1 MRSETY
7 RETHRESANAVK
19 QSNQTHQ
26 AAHASV
32 TRTRCPA
39 CRKLF
44 AIETDTLM
52 AMTRAGAYRAEF
64 NCTSDFCRTAFAIP
78 LPLPEGFDGVTV
90 VPSIQL
96 RPAEVE
102 TLRPEQ
108 AGTSSQSAA
117 AQNLELEFSQRPEI
131 DFVESDQAAVVEEPT
146 AQSKTKQSAAGV
158 ATVTLG
164 VTAVATE
171 KECPR
176 CNAKNAGAMT
186 ECVRCGI
193 VFDRYDSGEIGTKA
207 DLRVEEEMAL
217 GGTRELAALWDKL
230 MEDYEDRVR
239 HDRFVNAC
247 RDAKALS
254 YAAKKYSQILVSAPQ
269 DEVAR
274 LMRNRIVALVSA
286 QAEISRIPIRLDFRI
301 PSMNTMALA
310 MGSILFFWGLMMPQ
324 LKNIMEIGLSMV
336 LLSIGVRLAL
346 RARV

>member
-7 RETHRESANAVK
+7 RETH
-19 QSNQTHQ
+19 QD
-26 AAHASV
+26 SV
-32 TRTRCPA
+32 RNSQHTAGHITRTRCPA

-64 NCTSDFCRTAFAIP
+64 NCTSDFCRTSFAIP
-78 LPLPEGFDGVTV
+78 LPLPEGFDGVAV
-90 VPSIQL
+90 VPSIQI
-96 RPAEVE
+96 RPADLE
-102 TLRPEQ
+102 TAQ
-108 AGTSSQSAA
+108 GA
-117 AQNLELEFSQRPEI
+117 AQSITPTATQPAKLELEFSHQPEI
-131 DFVESDQAAVVEEPT
+131 DFVESEQPSAKVERREQPLT
-146 AQSKTKQSAAGV
+146 S
-158 ATVTLG
+158 TL
-164 VTAVATE
+164 ALE

-176 CNAKNAGAMT
+176 CNAKNAATMT

-230 MEDYEDRVR
+230 IEDYEDRVR

-254 YAAKKYSQILVSAPQ
+254 YAAKKYSQLLVSAPQ

-286 QAEISRIPIRLDFRI
+286 QAEVSTIPIRLNFRI
-301 PSMNTMALA
+301 PSLNTMALA

>member
-7 RETHRESANAVK
+7 RETHRESANPPK
-19 QSNQTHQ
+19 HLNQTSHAGGLSAGGR
-26 AAHASV
+26 AAV

-78 LPLPEGFDGVTV
+78 LPLPEGFDGVAV

-96 RPAEVE
+96 RPAEIE
-102 TLRPEQ
+102 TISPAQ
-108 AGTSSQSAA
+108 TKDSSGLK
-117 AQNLELEFSQRPEI
+117 LELEFGNRPDI
-131 DFVESDQAAVVEEPT
+131 DFSDVEQKNEVEIHAKKEKQGADVSSQVQAVLA
-146 AQSKTKQSAAGV
+146 S
-158 ATVTLG
+158 
-164 VTAVATE
+164 VATE

-176 CNAKNAGAMT
+176 CNAKNAVSLK

-193 VFDRYDSGEIGTKA
+193 IFDRYDSGEIGTKA
-207 DLRVEEEMAL
+207 DLRIEEEMAL
-217 GGTRELAALWDKL
+217 GGARELSALWDRL
-230 MEDYEDRVR
+230 IEDYEDRVR

-286 QAEISRIPIRLDFRI
+286 QAETSKIPIRLDFRI

>member
-7 RETHRESANAVK
+7 RETHRESANPVK

-176 CNAKNAGAMT
+176 CNAKNAVAMT